1 MVGDGL
7 LRTGQLVCVF
17 LITLLVA
24 SCSAIRPEH
33 CPYADWGATGELH
46 ASKGFQSRL
55 PGLYDTCLPVGVLP
69 DGDAYIAGY
78 QRGLLRFCTIEN
90 GWVWGGNRTVNPN
103 ICPPALAPGFD
114 RAFNT
119 RAKLEAMNVDEAS
132 LEARR
137 DQLEDMIFE
146 GYAHD
151 VSVLRELREIRSDL
165 ERLEVERH
173 RTRSGFASWLQM
185 MGLEVPLDLYSY

>member
-1 MVGDGL
+1 
-7 LRTGQLVCVF
+7 
-17 LITLLVA
+17 
-24 SCSAIRPEH
+24 
-33 CPYADWGATGELH
+33 
-46 ASKGFQSRL
+46 
-55 PGLYDTCLPVGVLP
+55 
-69 DGDAYIAGY
+69 
-78 QRGLLRFCTIEN
+78 
-90 GWVWGGNRTVNPN
+90 
-103 ICPPALAPGFD
+103 
-114 RAFNT
+114 
-119 RAKLEAMNVDEAS
+119 MNVDEAS